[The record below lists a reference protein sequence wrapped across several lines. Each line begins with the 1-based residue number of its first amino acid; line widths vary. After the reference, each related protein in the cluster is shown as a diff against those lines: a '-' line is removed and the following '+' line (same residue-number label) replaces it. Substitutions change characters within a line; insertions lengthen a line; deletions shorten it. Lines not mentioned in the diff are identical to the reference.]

1 MGYADMP
8 GAIQLDAAYA
18 TRRPPLPLLTFVVLP
33 EIALACVIALRPPF
47 TIRIGA
53 ALLLLY
59 TAFYAASSYTLG
71 TPADDYGLGS
81 SFYGNMVL
89 NVMFL
94 VTDPLKDIRYLKD
107 PAPLTTK
114 PLFKRI
120 GYALCILRNYRLIG
134 TNAQVANVPPPFKGT
149 RSQFLRRRFWQL
161 VVTIITFD
169 ITESWVHMHPHLYMP
184 SGSDSDAVNLHF
196 PAGPVGYLARSA
208 CMAVWL
214 VMIYSLLRLLYFS
227 FSFAVVAAHLA
238 DPEDWPDVF
247 GTWSDAY
254 TVRHL
259 WGRAWHQ
266 NLRRHFSYWGKLSVQ
281 VHIAFAL
288 SALLHCMGDLMVGK
302 EHFGR
307 SWAYFAA
314 NGLAITLE
322 DTVFA
327 LAKRAGFATHQT
339 GRPSRTLRLLG
350 YVWVFLWCT
359 WSAQLYQRKMW
370 EIHVGVDYMLPYSP
384 IRSLVLP
391 ALQHIIGTKP

>member
-18 TRRPPLPLLTFVVLP
+18 TRRPPLPLWTFVVLP

-134 TNAQVANVPPPFKGT
+134 TNAQV
-149 RSQFLRRRFWQL
+149 R
-161 VVTIITFD
+161 
-169 ITESWVHMHPHLYMP
+169 M
-184 SGSDSDAVNLHF
+184 
-196 PAGPVGYLARSA
+196 
-208 CMAVWL
+208 
-214 VMIYSLLRLLYFS
+214 
-227 FSFAVVAAHLA
+227 
-238 DPEDWPDVF
+238 
-247 GTWSDAY
+247 
-254 TVRHL
+254 
-259 WGRAWHQ
+259 
-266 NLRRHFSYWGKLSVQ
+266 
-281 VHIAFAL
+281 
-288 SALLHCMGDLMVGK
+288 
-302 EHFGR
+302 R
-307 SWAYFAA
+307 SW
-314 NGLAITLE
+314 
-322 DTVFA
+322 
-327 LAKRAGFATHQT
+327 
-339 GRPSRTLRLLG
+339 LL
-350 YVWVFLWCT
+350 
-359 WSAQLYQRKMW
+359 
-370 EIHVGVDYMLPYSP
+370 
-384 IRSLVLP
+384 
-391 ALQHIIGTKP
+391 